1 MRALKILV
9 LEDNPFQLM
18 ALHQMLN
25 ANGVFDVLTA
35 ESVESARQSL
45 VNRGPV
51 DIAICDLSLEG
62 GDGLQ
67 LIRHLAETREAQAL
81 IILSSLDQEVREG
94 AAHMARQQGLHVLG
108 CLLKPASAAILGEL
122 LATYQQRFGR
132 QRPGLP
138 LAQVCEL
145 LSLHEL
151 QAGAGPRAIQQY
163 CSAYFQPKVTCDGRV
178 QGVEA
183 LARWQ
188 HPEQGM
194 LLPATFM
201 PVLEYAGLS
210 EGLAWHMLE
219 QAIGLSVEAYLGTD
233 EYLPVAVNIPGL
245 MVEQADFAERLNE
258 LLGRFHLPAEW
269 LTLEV
274 VDSGECTAEAAQV
287 EGMLR
292 LRMLG
297 CQLSIGDFGVAG
309 AGLQK
314 LLELPFSELKIAPR
328 FVTGMAEDSRK
339 RSIVAGILS
348 MAKGMNLRVVVT
360 GIETDEEYRLIQEL
374 GDLLVQ
380 GRFVAAPMSRVELL
394 PWLSM
399 AGRVAVAE
407 RERQPG

>member
-35 ESVESARQSL
+35 ENVESARQSL
-45 VNRGPV
+45 ANRGPV
-51 DIAICDLSLEG
+51 DIALCDLSLED

-67 LIRHLAETREAQAL
+67 LIRHLAQAREAQAL

-94 AAHMARQQGLHVLG
+94 AVCVARQQGLHVLG

-132 QRPGLP
+132 RRPELP
-138 LAQVCEL
+138 LAQVHEL
-145 LSLHEL
+145 LSLHDL
-151 QAGAGPRAIQQY
+151 QAGAGSQAIRHY
-163 CSAYFQPKVTCDGRV
+163 CRAYFQPKVTCDGLV
-178 QGVEA
+178 HGVEA

-188 HPEQGM
+188 HPEQGI
-194 LLPATFM
+194 LLPAAFM
-201 PVLEYAGLS
+201 PVLEYAGLWQT
-210 EGLAWHMLE
+210 LVWQMLE
-219 QAIGLSVEAYLGTD
+219 QAVRLSVEVHLGTG

-245 MVEQADFAERLNE
+245 MVQQADFAERLNE
-258 LLGRFHLPAEW
+258 LLGGFHLPAQW

-274 VDSGECTAEAAQV
+274 VDNGERHTEAAQL

-297 CQLSIGDFGVAG
+297 CQLSIGNFGVAG
-309 AGLQK
+309 AGLQR
-314 LLELPFSELKIAPR
+314 LLELPFSELKIAPQL
-328 FVTGMAEDSRK
+328 VTGMAEDSRK

-348 MAKGMNLRVVVT
+348 MAKGMNLRVVIT
-360 GIETDEEYRLIQEL
+360 GIETDQEYRLIQEL

-380 GRFVAAPMSRVELL
+380 GRFIAAPMSRVELL
-394 PWLSM
+394 PWLSI
-399 AGRVAVAE
+399 AGRVSVAE
-407 RERQPG
+407 HEQQPG